1 MVSELTL
8 GFWAA
13 LLSSPY
19 EGRLVRSVVARSMK
33 KLPAEHR
40 TRHFVAG
47 RLKAAQK
54 LRNRAF
60 HREAVWRTKDLGHQH
75 QMLGQLAGWLYPTY
89 TTLVLSH
96 DRFGKMLD
104 DGLAPFR
111 TELQD
116 RILKELR

>member
-1 MVSELTL
+1 VVSELTL

-47 RLKAAQK
+47 R
-54 LRNRAF
+54 
-60 HREAVWRTKDLGHQH
+60 TKDLGHQH

-89 TTLVLSH
+89 TTLVVSH